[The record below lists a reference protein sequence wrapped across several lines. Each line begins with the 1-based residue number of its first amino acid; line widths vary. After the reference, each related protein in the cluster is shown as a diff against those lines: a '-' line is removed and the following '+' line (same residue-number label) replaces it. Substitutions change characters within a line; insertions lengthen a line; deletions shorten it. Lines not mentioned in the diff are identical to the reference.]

1 MNVPMQ
7 PKKRTIR
14 MTDLPFAALQSRPAT
29 TTTDLVYRKL
39 HDAIVA
45 LELPPGT
52 KMSEADVAR
61 QLDVSRQPVRDA
73 FFRLS
78 DRGFLLIRPQ
88 RATLVSKIS
97 EVAVRQ
103 ATFVRTAL
111 EVACLREAIALAKD
125 QDLTVL
131 NALLDGQKEA
141 IKRDDSAEFH
151 KLDDAFHR
159 TICEIANQGATWDLI
174 AEQKAH
180 MDRVRHLSLPANAPR
195 AYNEHL
201 LILQAVHD
209 RDPRA
214 AEACMTQHL
223 NHVFK
228 VIGEIRAANPDFFIS
243 EDE

>member
-1 MNVPMQ
+1 
-7 PKKRTIR
+7 

-29 TTTDLVYRKL
+29 TTTDLVFRKL

-97 EVAVRQ
+97 KVAVRQ

-111 EVACLREAIALAKD
+111 ELACLREAIVLATDSDLKALN
-125 QDLTVL
+125 V
-131 NALLDGQKEA
+131 LLDRQKEA
-141 IKRDDSAEFH
+141 IECDDSAEFH
-151 KLDDAFHR
+151 RLDDAFHR
-159 TICEIANQGATWDLI
+159 TICEIAKQAATWDLI
-174 AEQKAH
+174 SEQKAH

-201 LILQAVHD
+201 MIVRAILE
-209 RDPRA
+209 RDATA
-214 AEACMTQHL
+214 AEACMTKHL
-223 NHVFK
+223 NHVFT
-228 VIGEIRAANPDFFIS
+228 VVEEIRSANPAFFEA
-243 EDE
+243 EDA